1 MPSDNTRP
9 RLKKLE
15 VTPPAKSNLGNSAP
29 PTPFILTDIRKIIRE
44 EINEAI
50 TTILGKRLDM
60 LENKL
65 REFSQVTKTI
75 VEIEHAMEFAANQ
88 VQDLRQVALPTMD
101 NKIKGIATA
110 LVKRSLDLDVHRKK
124 WSLTIQGLQGDAGE
138 QSYDTRRRCIDLARH
153 HLGVEDADHHDISA
167 CHRLR
172 STADAGVII
181 RFV

>member
-9 RLKKLE
+9 RLKKLD

-88 VQDLRQVALPTMD
+88 VQDLQQVALPTMD
-101 NKIKGIATA
+101 KKIKDIATA
-110 LVKRSLDLDVHRKK
+110 LVKRSLDLDVHRRK
-124 WSLTIQGLQGDAGE
+124 WSLTIQCAGRCGGTIVRHA
-138 QSYDTRRRCIDLARH
+138 STMHRPCTSSPWCRRCRSPRHIRMPPSSID
-153 HLGVEDADHHDISA
+153 G
-167 CHRLR
+167 
-172 STADAGVII
+172 
-181 RFV
+181 